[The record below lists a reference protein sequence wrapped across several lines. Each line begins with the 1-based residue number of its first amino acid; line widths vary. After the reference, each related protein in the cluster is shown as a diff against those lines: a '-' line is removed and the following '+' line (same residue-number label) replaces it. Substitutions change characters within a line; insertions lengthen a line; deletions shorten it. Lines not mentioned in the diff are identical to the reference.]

1 MPPRPPFLMR
11 KLNKL
16 VLRRLH
22 FFNRPGSAFYVQH
35 RPDFDLA
42 YGGFA
47 PAEALQEAWA
57 HGMEEN
63 NRGDHNRLYFLYLN
77 VKRLE
82 AERVPGDFAEVGV
95 YKGNSAKVLSLL
107 APARL
112 LWLFDTFAGFDD
124 ADVAAD
130 PRTDVKR
137 RDFGDTSRDAV
148 ERFVGKSDRVRFVQG
163 RFPDTVGAVP
173 DGARFALV
181 HLDADLY
188 EPIRAGLE
196 FFYPR
201 LSPGGLVLVHDYG
214 SGHWPGARQAVD
226 EFFADKPECAL
237 LVPDKSGTVA
247 FVKAR
252 TPCAG

>member
-1 MPPRPPFLMR
+1 MPARPPFLIR

-16 VLRRLH
+16 VLRRLQ

-63 NRGDHNRLYFLYLN
+63 NRGDQTRLYFLYLN

-82 AERVPGDFAEVGV
+82 ADGVPGDFAEIGV
-95 YKGNSAKVLSLL
+95 YKGNSAKVLHLL
-107 APARL
+107 APARR
-112 LWLFDTFAGFDD
+112 LWLFDTFEGFDD

-130 PRTDVKR
+130 PRADVKR
-137 RDFGDTSRDAV
+137 RDFSDTSLEAV
-148 ERFVGKSDRVRFVQG
+148 QRFVGTSGDVRFVRG
-163 RFPDTVGAVP
+163 RFPDTAGAVP
-173 DGARFALV
+173 PDARFALI

-188 EPIRAGLE
+188 EPIKAGLE

-201 LSPGGLVLVHDYG
+201 LSPGGLAIVHDYS
-214 SGHWPGARQAVD
+214 SGHWPGVKQAVD
-226 EFFADKPECAL
+226 EFLRGKPERPL

-247 FVKAR
+247 FVKV
-252 TPCAG
+252 G